1 MMLSTERTCQMLCEL
16 FTLCGQYKNKAITE
30 EQFFERAERLA
41 DEKLRAEKKG

>member
-1 MMLSTERTCQMLCEL
+1 MLCEL

-41 DEKLRAEKKG
+41 DEKLRAEVVGNLKG